1 MTLDYEKSLWKDT
14 NQSDSYGTF
23 VNQDRFALGF
33 TYFDANRNM
42 RKYWDRIQYSAGA
55 NFDTGYLEIDGKR
68 VNNASIS
75 FGISLPIEN
84 TFSALNI
91 SYSYGQKGTVSNNL
105 IKENYHKVSVN
116 LSLDGIWFV
125 KRKIE

>member
-1 MTLDYEKSLWKDT
+1 MWNDT
-14 NQSDSYGTF
+14 RQSDLYGDF

-33 TYFDANRNM
+33 AYLDEKSNF
-42 RKYWDRIQYSAGA
+42 RKYWDRIQYFAGA

-68 VNNASIS
+68 VNNASVS
-75 FGISLPIEN
+75 VGINLPIEN
-84 TFSALNI
+84 SLSSLNI
-91 SYSYGQKGTVSNNL
+91 SYSYGQKGRISEGL
-105 IKENYHKVSVN
+105 IKENYHKLSLN